1 MRKCSSGLILIIIL
15 LGINSCKD
23 DLPVVPPD
31 IPPDPIILKDTLAVS
46 ITDITHRSLTINVST
61 TQNNPRSVIKLFR
74 SDNSSEIILAEYPIE
89 VKDTSLIDDNNGA
102 GLDLNK
108 EYSYYALRTDSLG
121 ERKDSSNIVTAATLN
136 ATSHEYTWEEF
147 IIGEF
152 QSSLYDVW
160 GTDENNVWA
169 VGTCIL
175 NDTAYGVLRW
185 DGTSW
190 KPEKKIGGLQVIY
203 GFSEYDIWAVG
214 GGVWYYN
221 GVWEKVDAK
230 SVNNQLFPLDSV
242 LFHNTPYTAM
252 WGTSSSNMYFGNN
265 KGKIIHWDGKK
276 AKVLYDFGIYITDI
290 NGTSEDNIW
299 ITGGG
304 ANIFIAK
311 YDGSIFEILSYPPP
325 IIYSLYTVFP
335 LNRKEVYVGGD
346 GIYRKKEDAWL
357 LEDADKNLGVIHKI
371 RGTASNN
378 IFAVGAFCTVYH
390 FNGVDWKYYNEIRKP
405 EGGIQ
410 YGVFVTENKVFI
422 VGINHDHY
430 RAKIIIGTRK

>member
-1 MRKCSSGLILIIIL
+1 MRKTSMCIILIIIL

-61 TQNNPRSVIKLFR
+61 TQNNPGSVIKLFR
-74 SDNSSEIILAEYPIE
+74 SDNSSETLLAEYLID

-102 GLDLNK
+102 GLELNK
-108 EYSYYALRTDSLG
+108 EYSYYALRIDSLG

-160 GTDENNVWA
+160 GTDENNVYA
-169 VGTCIL
+169 VGTIII
-175 NDTAYGVLRW
+175 NDTAYSVIKW
-185 DGTSW
+185 DGNSW
-190 KPEKKIGGLQVIY
+190 KPEKKIGGQNAIY
-203 GFSEYDIWAVG
+203 GFSETDIWSVG
-214 GGVWYYN
+214 GGVEHYN
-221 GVWEKVDAK
+221 GIEWVQIDSK
-230 SVNNQLFPLDSV
+230 SIGGQGFPLDSI
-242 LFHNTPYTAM
+242 LHHNTPYTSL

-304 ANIFIAK
+304 ANIFVAK
-311 YDGSIFEILSYPPP
+311 YDGSIFEKC
-325 IIYSLYTVFP
+325 
-335 LNRKEVYVGGD
+335 LN
-346 GIYRKKEDAWL
+346 L
-357 LEDADKNLGVIHKI
+357 LEIMRYFDTILL
-371 RGTASNN
+371 
-378 IFAVGAFCTVYH
+378 F
-390 FNGVDWKYYNEIRKP
+390 FN
-405 EGGIQ
+405 
-410 YGVFVTENKVFI
+410 F
-422 VGINHDHY
+422 
-430 RAKIIIGTRK
+430 